1 MARRPALDERL
12 VVNIRPAWNGEHI
25 YLRDLARFLA
35 VHRGHVHKLAKRLGL
50 WRAGATFRDPDWV
63 TPYGAMRLIAHI
75 RASQQARY
83 EKGERV
89 HEEQARDRAWKKKKL
104 AKLRAGT
111 DAEPQLRGGATAV
124 GEAVAETPVVS
135 GSVPERS

>member
-12 VVNIRPAWNGEHI
+12 VLSSRPAWNGERI
-25 YLRDLARFLA
+25 WLRDLARFLGA
-35 VHRGHVHKLAKRLGL
+35 RRGHVHKLAKKLGL
-50 WRAGATFRDPDWV
+50 WHAGATCRDPDWV

-89 HEEQARDRAWKKKKL
+89 HEEQARDRAWKRKKL

-111 DAEPQLRGGATAV
+111 DAEPQLGGRSV
-124 GEAVAETPVVS
+124 G
-135 GSVPERS
+135 GG